1 MEGGEEGEVG
11 EVVRGSRDVFVEG
24 GELLLLLLRM
34 FLLVNVIWS

>member
-24 GELLLLLLRM
+24 GELLLLLRL
-34 FLLVNVIWS
+34 FLLVNVIGS